1 MINMKEG
8 KDKWKPFTLDNFKYM
23 IDDNHKNDDNE
34 DKTTS
39 LAHVWQF

>member
-1 MINMKEG
+1 MMILIRMINMKEG
-8 KDKWKPFTLDNFKYM
+8 KDKLDNFKYM

-39 LAHVWQF
+39 LAHV